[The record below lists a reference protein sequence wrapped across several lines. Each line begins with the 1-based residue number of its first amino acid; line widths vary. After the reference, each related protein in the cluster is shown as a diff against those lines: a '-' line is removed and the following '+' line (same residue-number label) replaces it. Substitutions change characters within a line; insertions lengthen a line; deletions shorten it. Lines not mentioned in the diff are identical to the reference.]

1 MKNKKIKIAK
11 SKISEKR
18 NFKEK
23 KSKQNWLLFFKW
35 KINDKKMKR
44 WKIEIRKNESKKMM
58 IIKNKET
65 DR

>member
-1 MKNKKIKIAK
+1 
-11 SKISEKR
+11 
-18 NFKEK
+18 
-23 KSKQNWLLFFKW
+23 
-35 KINDKKMKR
+35 MKR